1 MGTLRDESP
10 SNGGENVT
18 AATTPF
24 ADLNGLSILVVDDQ
38 ADVRELVGFLLEANG
53 ARVHLADATAAAL
66 GVLAAHTPDVIIS
79 DIAMPGE
86 DGYSLMRRVR
96 ALRQHSKR
104 SIPAIAVTA
113 FCRDVDRERALDAG
127 FNLHMSKPIDPVL
140 LVRGVADL
148 ARRDPSS

>member
-1 MGTLRDESP
+1 MGTLRNENHS
-10 SNGGENVT
+10 SGGGQGGT
-18 AATTPF
+18 ATTPF

-38 ADVRELVGFLLEANG
+38 ADVRELVGILLESSG

-66 GVLAAHTPDVIIS
+66 GVLAAFTPDVIIS

-96 ALRQHSKR
+96 ALRQQSKR
-104 SIPAIAVTA
+104 NIPAIAVTA

-127 FNLHMSKPIDPVL
+127 FNLHMTKPIDPVL
-140 LVRGVADL
+140 LVRGVAEL
-148 ARRDPSS
+148 AGRDPGA